1 MIEYNQKCEM
11 LAELWTNYKND
22 KNFEDFFE
30 YNDLGLPLAFAISN
44 NIVESTPI
52 AKTYII
58 ETFDLLCEAL
68 GLDTDD
74 EFESL
79 DDMFELQAENEE
91 DDV

>member
-1 MIEYNQKCEM
+1 M

-30 YNDLGLPLAFAISN
+30 YNDLGLPLAFAISS

-58 ETFDLLCEAL
+58 ETFDLFCEAL